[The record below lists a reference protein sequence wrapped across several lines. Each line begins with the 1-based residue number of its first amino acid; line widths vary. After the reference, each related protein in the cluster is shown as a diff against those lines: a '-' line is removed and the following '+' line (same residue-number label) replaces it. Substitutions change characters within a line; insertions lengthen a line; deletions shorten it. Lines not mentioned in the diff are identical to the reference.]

1 MSLDVYNAL
10 MAVVEKQK
18 KQNEILVKLLEAI
31 DRLDDHLVSL
41 TVAVEEHK

>member
-1 MSLDVYNAL
+1 MSLDICNVV
-10 MAVVEKQK
+10 MAVVEQQK